1 MNDYMKFKQKKL
13 QKKIKIFD
21 KVLNEIDN
29 NNKMSWNDSIFGFF
43 DSITFISM

>member
-29 NNKMSWNDSIFGFF
+29 NNKMS
-43 DSITFISM
+43 